1 MTSTFERDFNQMI
14 ADHAE
19 KDALLQ
25 RYRSRAREG
34 ERCELLDCPHCG
46 ETLAVYSTVV
56 PTMLAA
62 PEPTPGD

>member
-1 MTSTFERDFNQMI
+1 MTDCEHEESAQ
-14 ADHAE
+14 
-19 KDALLQ
+19 KKALLR
-25 RYRSRAREG
+25 RYQSRAREG

-62 PEPTPGD
+62 DEPTPGD